1 MAPIGSAPIGSA
13 PIGLAP
19 AFLRQR
25 PVAQSAAAGPK
36 LEPSLEPKLLSPNL
50 NIRACCAA
58 VAVAFVVAFPVAQ
71 GLSAVSQSPIPV
83 QQVNRATKG
92 DLIAKP
98 RNVIHKVPL
107 QTVKDPARPVRDQ
120 SDKRTLMD
128 GCESSFSPVTV
139 PSMAHIAGRC
149 VG

>member
-1 MAPIGSAPIGSA
+1 MARTGSAPIG
-13 PIGLAP
+13 PAP
-19 AFLRQR
+19 AFLRR
-25 PVAQSAAAGPK
+25 SFVAPPVIAG
-36 LEPSLEPKLLSPNL
+36 PKLLSPKL

-71 GLSAVSQSPIPV
+71 GLSAVSQNPVPV

-98 RNVIHKVPL
+98 RNVIQKVPL
-107 QTVKDPARPVRDQ
+107 QIIKDPARPVRDQ

>member
-1 MAPIGSAPIGSA
+1 
-13 PIGLAP
+13 
-19 AFLRQR
+19 
-25 PVAQSAAAGPK
+25 
-36 LEPSLEPKLLSPNL
+36 
-50 NIRACCAA
+50 

-71 GLSAVSQSPIPV
+71 GISAVSQSPVPV

-92 DLIAKP
+92 DLLAKP
-98 RNVIHKVPL
+98 KTIIHKVPL
-107 QTVKDPARPVRDQ
+107 ETVKDPERPVRDQ
-120 SDKRTLMD
+120 SDKRILLD

>member
-1 MAPIGSAPIGSA
+1 LRHRLVAPP
-13 PIGLAP
+13 
-19 AFLRQR
+19 
-25 PVAQSAAAGPK
+25 AAAG
-36 LEPSLEPKLLSPNL
+36 LKLLTPNL

-71 GLSAVSQSPIPV
+71 GISAVSQSPVPV

-92 DLIAKP
+92 DLLAKP
-98 RNVIHKVPL
+98 RNVIQKVPL
-107 QTVKDPARPVRDQ
+107 ETIKDPARPVRDQ
-120 SDKRTLMD
+120 SDKRILLD

>member
-1 MAPIGSAPIGSA
+1 MAPIGSAPLG
-13 PIGLAP
+13 PAP
-19 AFLRQR
+19 AFLRRR
-25 PVAQSAAAGPK
+25 PAAPPAAAAGIQLLTPK
-36 LEPSLEPKLLSPNL
+36 S
-50 NIRACCAA
+50 NIRTCCAA
-58 VAVAFVVAFPVAQ
+58 VSVAFVVAFPVAQ
-71 GLSAVSQSPIPV
+71 GISPVSQAPVPV

-92 DLIAKP
+92 DLLAKP
-98 RNVIHKVPL
+98 RSVVQKVPL
-107 QTVKDPARPVRDQ
+107 QTIKDPARPVRDQ

>member
-1 MAPIGSAPIGSA
+1 MARTGSALIG
-13 PIGLAP
+13 PAP
-19 AFLRQR
+19 AFLRR
-25 PVAQSAAAGPK
+25 SFVASPVIEG
-36 LEPSLEPKLLSPNL
+36 PKLLSPKL

-71 GLSAVSQSPIPV
+71 GLSAVSQSPVPV

-98 RNVIHKVPL
+98 RNVIQKVPL
-107 QTVKDPARPVRDQ
+107 QTIKDPARPVRDQ

-149 VG
+149 FG

>member
-1 MAPIGSAPIGSA
+1 MAPSFSGRRLI
-13 PIGLAP
+13 AP
-19 AFLRQR
+19 A
-25 PVAQSAAAGPK
+25 VAGPG
-36 LEPSLEPKLLSPNL
+36 LSGPSLLAPKLLSPKL

-58 VAVAFVVAFPVAQ
+58 VAVALVVAFPVAQ
-71 GLSAVSQSPIPV
+71 GISAVSQSPIPA

-92 DLIAKP
+92 DLLAKP
-98 RNVIHKVPL
+98 RNVIPKVPL
-107 QTVKDPARPVRDQ
+107 QTIKDPARPVRDQ
-120 SDKRTLMD
+120 SDKRMMD